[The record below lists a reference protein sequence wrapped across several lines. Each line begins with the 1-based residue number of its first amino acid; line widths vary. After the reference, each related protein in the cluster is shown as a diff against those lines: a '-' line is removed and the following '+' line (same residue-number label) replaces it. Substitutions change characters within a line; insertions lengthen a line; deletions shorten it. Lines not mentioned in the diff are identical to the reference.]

1 MVSAMAPMLRLAA
14 LVSCAIVL
22 IGFLSF
28 ANDEASKGSA
38 QQVDRLSQA
47 MNAPS
52 PAPNAERVREKKH
65 GKAREFVDAAND
77 VLLKPFTGLVN
88 SKDVWVTR
96 IVPTVLALLLYGLGL
111 TLLANFLPKRRPKS
125 TGDWRTAT

>member
-1 MVSAMAPMLRLAA
+1 MVSAMAPLLRLAA
-14 LVSCAIVL
+14 LVTCAIVL

-38 QQVDRLSQA
+38 KQIDKLSQA
-47 MNAPS
+47 MNDPS
-52 PAPNAERVREKKH
+52 PGANAERVREKKH
-65 GKAREFVDAAND
+65 GKAREFVDDAND
-77 VLLKPFTGLVN
+77 VLLKPFAGLVD
-88 SKDVWVTR
+88 SEDVWVTR